1 MIRHPHHVKYVTGGF
16 LPLKFE
22 KIYDMFTS
30 RFNEIEE
37 GCFQG
42 KCWKSK
48 ERRSFHF
55 KIRWWSVFWLQCEGS
70 QHVSSLWFRISF
82 PSQNRMAY
90 CIFKLLVFHFEYF
103 CVVFSYLAGTEEGH
117 IHRCSCSY
125 NEQYLDSYVGHA
137 VSWVERIYKMT
148 LVVSLILLSIIV
160 LCDYMNSWIHDL
172 INVFYVLFLWF
183 AGSCVFDSL
192 VPIYTRCV
200 PEL

>member
-1 MIRHPHHVKYVTGGF
+1 MK
-16 LPLKFE
+16 LKRVASKANAGKAKKGEAF
-22 KIYDMFTS
+22 IS
-30 RFNEIEE
+30 RFA
-37 GCFQG
+37 GGLCFDFSA
-42 KCWKSK
+42 KDLNMWVHCNL
-48 ERRSFHF
+48 E
-55 KIRWWSVFWLQCEGS
+55 
-70 QHVSSLWFRISF
+70 F
-82 PSQNRMAY
+82 PSQVRVEWHFAY
-90 CIFKLLVFHFEYF
+90 ISCWCSILNFL

-137 VSWVERIYKMT
+137 VSWVERTYKMT
-148 LVVSLILLSIIV
+148 HVVSLILLSIIV

-172 INVFYVLFLWF
+172 INVFYVIFLWL